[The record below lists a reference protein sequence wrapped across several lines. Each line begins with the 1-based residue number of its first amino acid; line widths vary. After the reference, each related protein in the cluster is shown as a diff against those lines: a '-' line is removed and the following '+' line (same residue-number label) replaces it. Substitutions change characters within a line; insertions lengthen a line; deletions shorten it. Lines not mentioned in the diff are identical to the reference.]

1 MNEFTVGVRKTTAVI
16 LIVSVAILTLLA
28 ILSIWDLLE
37 SNVLAKAIESMALIG
52 SISLIFLVSA
62 KAMLSGTQ
70 TVHSRL
76 GIGWI
81 ILIILGALFV
91 LPSLISMLFFGFS
104 RFD

>member
-62 KAMLSGTQ
+62 KVMLSGTQ
-70 TVHSRL
+70 IVHSRL

-81 ILIILGALFV
+81 ILIIFGALLV
-91 LPSLISMLFFGFS
+91 LPSLISTLFFGF
-104 RFD
+104 RGFD